1 MLHVLLRQRA
11 SRYTERQARRNSV
24 WAGYGNFPDAY
35 PFIQRP
41 FLLTGYRLS
50 KAPCL
55 QWVRRTTSALTLFGL
70 ISYHF
75 LHTDEFFDPLFGL
88 AAKKPVRLR
97 IATQGI
103 RHCGSTGPTTAA
115 PAASIRSGLSANRV
129 PAAAVRS
136 RPAGHRACGP
146 DCMRRPRPARSY
158 RSESPRRRSRP

>member
-1 MLHVLLRQRA
+1 MLHVLLLQRA
-11 SRYTERQARRNSV
+11 SRYSELQARRNSV

-75 LHTDEFFDPLFGL
+75 LHTDEFFDPPFGL
-88 AAKKPVRLR
+88 AVKKLVRPR
-97 IATQGI
+97 IATQAI
-103 RHCGSTGPTTAA
+103 RHCGGSGAA
-115 PAASIRSGLSANRV
+115 IAALAASIRSESSANRED
-129 PAAAVRS
+129 AAAVRS